1 MPFFGQ
7 DAQYQGNQ
15 PAYRDNADGTV
26 TDLVT
31 GLMWQKNPGPKKTFA
46 EAVAGATTCRVGG
59 YTDWRLPSIKELYSL
74 ILFSGEDVDPFATD
88 TSDQKPFIDTDYFGF
103 VYGDPAKGE
112 RVIDSQI
119 ATSTKYVSTTMGGNE
134 TMFGVNFAD
143 GRIKGYPCGS
153 VRSGRPAKGFYVFYV
168 RGNTKYGK
176 NDFHNNGDGTITD
189 RATGLTWT
197 EFDSGHLKAG
207 EHKDGKLNWEQ
218 ALRWTEDLEFAGH
231 SDWRLPNAKELQSII
246 DYTRSPDTTHSAAID
261 PVFKVTPIRDAV
273 GKVNY
278 PFYWSSTTHKRMGSG
293 DAAVYVA
300 FGRSQGWMPR
310 FGGQYTLLD
319 VHGAGSQRSDPKA
332 GDPAQFPHGRGPQG
346 DVISIYNMVRPV
358 RGGVASLFGERPG
371 ITAAICPASHAR
383 RGTDEPARVGP
394 TGTWRDRTRW
404 SDGRKRTRVR
414 QAVGSRR

>member
-1 MPFFGQ
+1 M
-7 DAQYQGNQ
+7 
-15 PAYRDNADGTV
+15 
-26 TDLVT
+26 
-31 GLMWQKNPGPKKTFA
+31 
-46 EAVAGATTCRVGG
+46 
-59 YTDWRLPSIKELYSL
+59 LPC
-74 ILFSGEDVDPFATD
+74 
-88 TSDQKPFIDTDYFGF
+88 
-103 VYGDPAKGE
+103 
-112 RVIDSQI
+112 
-119 ATSTKYVSTTMGGNE
+119 N
-134 TMFGVNFAD
+134 
-143 GRIKGYPCGS
+143 
-153 VRSGRPAKGFYVFYV
+153 RSGRPAKAFYVFYV

-197 EFDSGHLKAG
+197 KLDSGHLKAG
-207 EHKDGKLNWEQ
+207 EHKDGTLNWEQ

-231 SDWRLPNAKELQSII
+231 SDWRLPNAKELQSIV
-246 DYTRSPDTTHSAAID
+246 DYSRSPDTTHSAAID
-261 PVFKVTPIRDAV
+261 PVFKVTPIRDAL

-358 RGGVASLFGERPG
+358 RGGVARFLAKGPELLPQSARRLGPGAGPMRPQGPGGMGLGQPGPGGTGPPGMRCGGPMRGNRPGFVKRLDRDGDGRISRKEFDGPADAFDRVDANRDGYLSESEAPRRQGMGPPPGPRPGERPQQ
-371 ITAAICPASHAR
+371 
-383 RGTDEPARVGP
+383 
-394 TGTWRDRTRW
+394 
-404 SDGRKRTRVR
+404 GRS
-414 QAVGSRR
+414 G